1 MEHIRII
8 MNIFV
13 KNKKY
18 SFEEISDICEKN
30 DLMTV
35 DCLKDENMI
44 SVEAWNNGD
53 MGDCI
58 WEFDQIKENLF
69 KLKYVDKHE
78 LQTFLEDHKQ
88 K

>member
-1 MEHIRII
+1 MS
-8 MNIFV
+8 IFI
-13 KNKKY
+13 KRKTY
-18 SFEEISDICEKN
+18 SFSEIVDICEKN

-44 SVEAWNNGD
+44 SIEAWNNGD

-58 WEFDQIKENLF
+58 WEFNQIREDIF
-69 KLKYVDKHE
+69 QLKYVDKLE
-78 LQTFLEDHKQ
+78 LQTFLEDHKL